1 MNESHLKR
9 LEAINRFQKET
20 QTANKINVL
29 LLGESGSGKSY
40 LSTTARKPV
49 LIDSF
54 DKGTARG
61 LRQWIEKG
69 EIVVDSR
76 WEMEN
81 PFKPAVYKEWEKET
95 EGRLKDNFY
104 HNFGTYYLDSLTS
117 FSDALMNAILAK
129 DGIAGKPPRF
139 TKDYVPQK
147 VAINNALN
155 QLLNLPCDVIV
166 TAHLEVIRDEISGQF
181 IRRLMTTGKGVVTV
195 PLLFDEIWVM
205 QTKETSKGIERRILL
220 ESTGRDLARS
230 RLAACGKLEPLE
242 EPNIERLLKKAGI
255 TTETK
260 PLPGTWNVD

>member
-1 MNESHLKR
+1 MPGRIVGITDKNTLR
-9 LEAINRFQKET
+9 LSLP
-20 QTANKINVL
+20 NKFCYLINVW
-29 LLGESGSGKSY
+29 GEVFLHPGTILDN
-40 LSTTARKPV
+40 LSPNNLAGDP
-49 LIDSF
+49 IF
-54 DKGTARG
+54 
-61 LRQWIEKG
+61 
-69 EIVVDSR
+69 
-76 WEMEN
+76 
-81 PFKPAVYKEWEKET
+81 T